1 MTEPITWSVYD
12 EISIDEKIRRTKR
25 ALKLLSACSGPISQS
40 MAQNKRLLLA
50 ELERS
55 REIPTMP
62 VTPAER
68 GSHGTGTGF
77 P

>member
-1 MTEPITWSVYD
+1 MNEPPITWSPYED
-12 EISIDEKIRRTKR
+12 ISLDEKIRRTKR
-25 ALKLLSACSGPISQS
+25 AIEVFSAYQGPISQS
-40 MAQNKRLLLA
+40 MVKNKQLLLA
-50 ELERS
+50 ALE

-77 P
+77 S